1 MIHSLLWA
9 SVLTQ
14 LMLVTF
20 LLIRRASQGAFL
32 NSRNPWLTFFFRHL
46 ESFFSD
52 ISMQSTSLRNEQC
65 TCAVIKP
72 SFLHRSGEIIN
83 AIEKAGKCA
92 FIMHDCIV
100 CLGFQITAMRLNSLD
115 RKEVEEFYEVY
126 RDVVT
131 EYTGMVDELSSGP
144 SLALEISTIPEGE
157 HTVFAPCA
165 FNFDYQCLFRDSAS
179 SAAQL
184 IPKWQ
189 QLFVQELCAQSS
201 ASIASR
207 TPSTALIWT
216 LTEPS
221 NQTTCSTFYE
231 LPSTTRASC
240 FT

>member
-1 MIHSLLWA
+1 MSWTMSTETDSRSQMLNHFTWIKIAQKSPASRDELSPWLFKVCLEPYFIYSWPFIQAMIHSLLWA
-9 SVLTQ
+9 SALTQ
-14 LMLVTF
+14 LTLVTF

-115 RKEVEEFYEVY
+115 RKEVEE
-126 RDVVT
+126 
-131 EYTGMVDELSSGP
+131 L
-144 SLALEISTIPEGE
+144 L
-157 HTVFAPCA
+157 
-165 FNFDYQCLFRDSAS
+165 
-179 SAAQL
+179 
-184 IPKWQ
+184 
-189 QLFVQELCAQSS
+189 
-201 ASIASR
+201 
-207 TPSTALIWT
+207 
-216 LTEPS
+216 
-221 NQTTCSTFYE
+221 
-231 LPSTTRASC
+231 
-240 FT
+240 